1 MRKLSLILTIAMLIM
16 AIIII
21 PVGISNVYL
30 ALQLGLIFECVS
42 SIFFLCL
49 FIAFCLFEVR
59 EFIREYSWYYEEAP
73 VEGMHDMQDDDVPF
87 YSDEDI
93 VYVKKVDFDRAFGA
107 IVSAEKHE
115 IVRDFAIKDG
125 EE

>member
-1 MRKLSLILTIAMLIM
+1 MRNLHILLNGGHGEDTPGKRWAFEGKTFYEWVDGDRVKL
-16 AIIII
+16 
-21 PVGISNVYL
+21 V
-30 ALQLGLIFECVS
+30 
-42 SIFFLCL
+42 
-49 FIAFCLFEVR
+49 
-59 EFIREYSWYYEEAP
+59 
-73 VEGMHDMQDDDVPF
+73 